1 MPLLGCIADDFT
13 GATDLANTLVSEGMR
28 VIQVFGIPQIDSELP
43 ACDALI
49 VALKSRSIPANEAV
63 AQSLESLEWLQSKGC
78 SRFLFKYC
86 STFDSTPEGNIGP
99 VASALMRALDTKR
112 TIACPA
118 FPDAGRTVYQGH
130 LFVFEKLLSESG
142 MENHPL
148 NPMTD
153 ANLVRWLQRQTE
165 VEVGLVP
172 LSVVE
177 KGAAAIWQAVCGDE
191 NDSPCISVVDTLNN
205 QHLRDLGTALRDL
218 PLLTGGS
225 GIALGLPE
233 AYRISGLLPGLR
245 SVTEYPQVEGH
256 SAILAGSCSTMTL
269 KQVEYMKEQCP
280 SCQLLV
286 EDVLKKSGLVSE
298 VVAWAG
304 PLLEKGPVLIYSSA
318 DSESVKAAQAQGDAI
333 DIGLKFEDALAR
345 IAQGLV
351 ELGVRKLVVAG
362 GESSGAVVSALNV
375 SGIEIGPQI
384 DPGVPW
390 VKSIG
395 EEPLALA
402 LKSGNFGA
410 EDFFEKSLRLLNE
423 SAHE

>member
-28 VIQVFGIPQIDSELP
+28 VIQVFGVPRSDIELP

-49 VALKSRSIPANEAV
+49 VALKSRSIPSAEAV
-63 AQSLESLEWLQSKGC
+63 AQSLESLEWLQSQGC

-99 VASALMRALDTKR
+99 VSSALMRALDTTH

-142 MENHPL
+142 MESHPL

-153 ANLVRWLQRQTE
+153 ANLVRWLQCQTE
-165 VEVGLVP
+165 DEVDLVP
-172 LSVVE
+172 LTVVE
-177 KGAAAIWQAVCGDE
+177 KGAASIWEAVCGHDE
-191 NDSPCISVVDTLNN
+191 SNCRISVIDTLSN
-205 QHLRDLGTALRDL
+205 QHLRDLGTALRDQ

-225 GIALGLPE
+225 GVALGLPE

-256 SAILAGSCSTMTL
+256 SAILAGSCSSMTL
-269 KQVEYMKEQCP
+269 KQVEYMSGQCP

-286 EDVLKKSGLVSE
+286 EDVLKKSGLVRE
-298 VVAWAG
+298 VIEWAQ
-304 PLLEKGPVLIYSSA
+304 PLLKKGPVLIYSSA
-318 DSESVKAAQAQGDAI
+318 DPDSVKAAQSQGDAI

-345 IAQGLV
+345 IAKGLV

-362 GESSGAVVSALNV
+362 GESSGAVVSALDV
-375 SGIEIGPQI
+375 SAIEIGPQI

-410 EDFFEKSLRLLNE
+410 EDFFEKSLRLLNDSTYE
-423 SAHE
+423 